1 MNFSNTHVALSKQ
14 QSLQILMK
22 NTRESI
28 YDAHYDGNNLYVL
41 TTFSFS
47 DYIKNDH
54 LNQQFPIPP
63 AKNNH
68 RPKRT
73 KSRAAPKEP
82 IAHTILDDECFSD
95 FVILEHKEFQN

>member
-14 QSLQILMK
+14 QSLQIMK

-28 YDAHYDGNNLYVL
+28 YDAHYDGNNLYVP

-47 DYIKNDH
+47 DYNKND
-54 LNQQFPIPP
+54 LKCLEQQFPRPP
-63 AKNNH
+63 AKINH
-68 RPKRT
+68 RPKR
-73 KSRAAPKEP
+73 RAAPKEP
-82 IAHTILDDECFSD
+82 IVHTILDDECFSD